1 MAGQGWAPGQPLR
14 GVRAVVTG
22 GNRGIGRALV
32 EALLAR
38 EGTQVVATCRDPR
51 SAEGGSLAGLLQTFP
66 GRLSLS
72 ELDVASPESIGRWAG
87 EGIGEGHVDVLINN
101 AGVYGLKG
109 HTTRMDVE
117 DVTEEEMLFCFRT
130 NCVGP
135 LLVTQQLLAAGKL
148 GGAAPSLVGNV
159 TSKVGSVADNGS
171 GGGYAYRASK
181 AAMNVV
187 NKSLSIDLLE
197 RNVESVLLHP
207 GWVQTDMTQGRGL
220 ITAQDSAEGMLK
232 ILETPGMNGRWF
244 DYKGEEVPW

>member
-1 MAGQGWAPGQPLR
+1 MAGRWGPGRPLR
-14 GVRAVVTG
+14 GLRAVVTG

-38 EGTQVVATCRDPR
+38 EGTSVLATCRDVGR
-51 SAEGGSLAGLLQTFP
+51 AESTLASLLQEFP
-66 GRLSLS
+66 GRLALS
-72 ELDVASPESIGRWAG
+72 ELDVASPESIARWAG
-87 EGIGEGHVDVLINN
+87 DGVGPGHIDLLINN
-101 AGVYGLKG
+101 AGVYGSAG
-109 HTTRMDVE
+109 HTKRMDVE
-117 DVTEEEMLFCFRT
+117 DVTEEEMLLCFRT
-130 NCVGP
+130 NTIGP
-135 LLVTQQLLAAGKL
+135 LIVVQQLLKAGKL

-187 NKSLSIDLLE
+187 NKSLSIDLAE

-207 GWVQTDMTQGRGL
+207 GWVQTDMTQGQGF
-220 ITAQDSAEGMLK
+220 ITARESAEGMLK
-232 ILETPGMNGRWF
+232 ILETPGMNGKWF

>member
-1 MAGQGWAPGQPLR
+1 MG
-14 GVRAVVTG
+14 
-22 GNRGIGRALV
+22 
-32 EALLAR
+32 
-38 EGTQVVATCRDPR
+38 
-51 SAEGGSLAGLLQTFP
+51 
-66 GRLSLS
+66 
-72 ELDVASPESIGRWAG
+72 ESIGRWAG

-117 DVTEEEMLFCFRT
+117 DVTEEEMLLCFRT

-187 NKSLSIDLLE
+187 TSPSPSTCSSGTSS
-197 RNVESVLLHP
+197 RCCCTRAGSRR
-207 GWVQTDMTQGRGL
+207 T
-220 ITAQDSAEGMLK
+220 
-232 ILETPGMNGRWF
+232 
-244 DYKGEEVPW
+244 